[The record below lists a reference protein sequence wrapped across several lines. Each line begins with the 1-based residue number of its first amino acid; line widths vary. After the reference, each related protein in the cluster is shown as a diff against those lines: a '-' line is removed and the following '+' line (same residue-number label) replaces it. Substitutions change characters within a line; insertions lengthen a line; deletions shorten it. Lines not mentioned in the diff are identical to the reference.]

1 MTRAIM
7 HRINRLQ
14 DNSFRIISMRLLRV
28 FLLVAG
34 MIWTS
39 MPAYSASDFSLSAL
53 DGKTYKLSDFQG
65 QWLLVNFWATWCP
78 PCLEEIPDLIVL
90 DEKRTDLAV
99 IGIAVD
105 YESEQVVRRFVDDN
119 LMSYPVVLGNDKVI
133 RHFGSAEILPTTYIY
148 NPQGKLV
155 KKQRGLMTRQQ
166 VERLVSGKK

>member
-1 MTRAIM
+1 MLFV
-7 HRINRLQ
+7 RI
-14 DNSFRIISMRLLRV
+14 

-34 MIWTS
+34 MMWIS
-39 MPAYSASDFSLSAL
+39 LSAYSASDFRLDAL
-53 DGKTYKLSDFQG
+53 DGKTYTLSDFKG

-90 DEKRTDLAV
+90 DEKRDDLAV

-105 YESEQVVRRFVDDN
+105 YESETEVRRFVDDN

-133 RHFGSAEILPTTYIY
+133 RHFGSAAILPTTYIY
-148 NPQGKLV
+148 NPQGQLV

-166 VERLVSGKK
+166 VERMIAGKK

>member
-1 MTRAIM
+1 MLFV
-7 HRINRLQ
+7 RI
-14 DNSFRIISMRLLRV
+14 

-34 MIWTS
+34 MMWITA
-39 MPAYSASDFSLSAL
+39 PAYSASDFRLDAL
-53 DGKTYKLSDFQG
+53 DGKTYTLSDFKG

-90 DEKRTDLAV
+90 DEKRSDLAV

-105 YESEQVVRRFVDDN
+105 YESEKVVRRFVDDN

-148 NPQGKLV
+148 NPQGQLV

-166 VERLVSGKK
+166 IERVMSGNK